1 MSRRHLIRE
10 PVLGAVAGRAT
21 RKRDVPFAAAADSL
35 SGA

>member
-10 PVLGAVAGRAT
+10 PVLSALAGWAT
-21 RKRDVPFAAAADSL
+21 RKRDVPFAATVDSL

>member
-10 PVLGAVAGRAT
+10 PVFGPVAGRMT
-21 RKRDVPFAAAADSL
+21 RKRDVPFDAAADSL